1 MGLQDYL
8 DQNKVSGSG
17 SPLSTAF
24 VPQGVGGISHMTLD
38 KLSPFDGHTFSVLE
52 HAPDF
57 QALMIAVQ
65 EHGIQTPLLVRPSAT
80 DIGRFEIISGHR
92 RYRIAE
98 LLELPTVPCTIHPC
112 DNDTAIQLM
121 AVSNVQRPD
130 WLPSEKAKTYK
141 AHLEATQ
148 RKSGITAGRPTA
160 ENNSPTRL
168 ANYRNEDEAAK
179 TWSISGETLRAYIK
193 LNDLLPNLLQYTDE
207 GRIVVKGAYQ
217 LAFLPRDQQSIV
229 DVILTRYPKK
239 KLSAAKAKE
248 IRELAKDDELNELMV
263 LRVLGIAQR
272 EASKDLSIG
281 INFTSDSLL
290 NKKTVKKLLGEADV
304 LLAIESLL
312 IKQARDRSLP
322 LK

>member
-8 DQNKVSGSG
+8 DQNKASDGG

-24 VPQGVGGISHMTLD
+24 VPQGVGGISQMTLD

-57 QALMIAVQ
+57 RALMIAVQ
-65 EHGIQTPLLVRPSAT
+65 EHGIQTPLLVRPSST

-98 LLELPTVPCTIHPC
+98 LLGLSTVPCTIHPC

-148 RKSGITAGRPTA
+148 RKNGITQGSRTDITSA
-160 ENNSPTRL
+160 TRL
-168 ANYRNEDEAAK
+168 PKLRTRDEASK
-179 TWSISGETLRAYIK
+179 IWGISGQMFDVYLR
-193 LNDLLPNLLQYTDE
+193 LNQLLPNLLAFTDE
-207 GRIVVKGAYQ
+207 GRFVVKAAYE
-217 LAFLPRDQQSIV
+217 LTFLSPDYQALIEKV
-229 DVILTRYPKK
+229 FTRYPKK

-263 LRVLGIAQR
+263 LRVLGIAQK
-272 EASKDLSIG
+272 EKSQELSITA
-281 INFTSDSLL
+281 NFLSSALT
-290 NKKTVKKLLGEADV
+290 NKKTVKKLLGDADM
-304 LLAIESLL
+304 LIAIEALL
-312 IKQARDRSLP
+312 IKEAKKQGLP
-322 LK
+322 LE